1 MKYAD
6 QVLCNGV
13 LNISPPYFYAQF
25 IILLMY

>member
-25 IILLMY
+25 IILMY